1 MRSKQNEFVYKK
13 NQQARAR
20 FKKSRHIQKERESLT
35 TSPTI
40 AIRAELRAEAVAM
53 EARVAMCL
61 DKGLGDE
68 PEGEHTVGACT
79 NVLSITTLESSLA
92 ISPACTNVNLIV
104 EFVRSG
110 RSRGNGNVF

>member
-1 MRSKQNEFVYKK
+1 MRSKLNEFVYKE
-13 NQQARAR
+13 NQQTRAR
-20 FKKSRHIQKERESLT
+20 LQKSTHIQKEIESLT

-61 DKGLGDE
+61 DKGLGGE

-79 NVLSITTLESSLA
+79 NVLCITSLESSLA
-92 ISPACTNVNLIV
+92 PA
-104 EFVRSG
+104 RSG
-110 RSRGNGNVF
+110 GRSTC